1 MSMSMGGLM
10 LRHPWVVLRFCAGY
24 ASYFLSTVI
33 FVVAGIPLLVVLAPF
48 PRRRH
53 QVLRTVTHRF
63 LAFFTRG
70 WLPLLGIYRV
80 TEIQGLEQAV
90 SIGPS
95 VWVANHRGFM
105 DGLLL
110 LGLAPGTGVVI
121 KARDTKQPM
130 YAMLAR
136 HFDLVSVDR
145 NSVQSVAASVEKSR
159 RLLAQGRRLLVFP
172 EGTRARN
179 GRLQRFNR
187 LAFDLAVESGVPVVP
202 ILIHST
208 EPFMAKLPGSFF
220 PVRPNRYRIR
230 FLEPILMKPD
240 ENPGELSDRVYRD
253 MAGHLRALD
262 AGTTWENLGVEA
274 TRRISTGD
282 RR

>member
-1 MSMSMGGLM
+1 MSGGGASVRVGVGVGRLF
-10 LRHPWVVLRFCAGY
+10 LRHPWVVLKFCAGY
-24 ASYFLSTVI
+24 ASYFLSTVV
-33 FVVAGIPLLVVLAPF
+33 FVVIGIPVLLLLAPF

-53 QVLRTVTHRF
+53 QVLRLVTHRF
-63 LAFFTRG
+63 LGLFTRG
-70 WLPLLGIYRV
+70 WLPLLGIYRIE
-80 TEIQGLEQAV
+80 EIQGLERAV
-90 SIGPS
+90 AVGPS

-159 RLLAQGRRLLVFP
+159 RLLAEGRRLLVFP
-172 EGTRARN
+172 EGTRARS

-187 LAFDLAVESGVPVVP
+187 LAFDLAVEAAVPVVP

-220 PVRPNRYRIR
+220 PVRPNRYRIQ
-230 FLEPILMKPD
+230 FLEPMPVKAD
-240 ENPGELSDRVYRD
+240 ENPGVLSDRVFRE
-253 MAGHLRALD
+253 MTTRLRALD
-262 AGTTWENLGVEA
+262 AGTSW
-274 TRRISTGD
+274 D
-282 RR
+282 RTDAES

>member
-1 MSMSMGGLM
+1 MRLGGLI
-10 LRHPWVVLRFCAGY
+10 LRHPWMVLRFSAGY
-24 ASYFLSTVI
+24 GSYFLSTVV
-33 FVVAGIPLLVVLAPF
+33 FVLVGIPVLLVLAPF
-48 PRRRH
+48 PRQRH
-53 QVLRTVTHRF
+53 RVLRIVTHRF
-63 LAFFTRG
+63 LAFFTRR
-70 WLPLLGIYRV
+70 WLPMLGIYRV
-80 TEIQGLEQAV
+80 EEIQGLERAV
-90 SIGPS
+90 SAGPA

-145 NSVQSVAASVEKSR
+145 NSVQSVSASVEKSR

-172 EGTRARN
+172 EGTRTRT

-187 LAFDLAVESGVPVVP
+187 LAFDLAVESGVPVIP

-208 EPFMAKLPGSFF
+208 EPFLAKLPGSFF

-230 FLEPILMKPD
+230 FLEPIPLKPG
-240 ENPGELSDRVYRD
+240 ENPGGLSDRVYRE
-253 MAGHLRALD
+253 MAVHLRALD
-262 AGTTWENLGVEA
+262 VGTSWD
-274 TRRISTGD
+274 RTGD
-282 RR
+282 A